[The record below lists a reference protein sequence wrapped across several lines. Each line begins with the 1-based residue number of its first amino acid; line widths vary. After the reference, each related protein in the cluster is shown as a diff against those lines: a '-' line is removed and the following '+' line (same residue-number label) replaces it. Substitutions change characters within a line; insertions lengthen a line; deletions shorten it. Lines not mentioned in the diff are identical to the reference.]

1 MRYTHTNT
9 HESEVKQSH
18 KINNQSVDTLDLHVN
33 QIEMMNCEIINE
45 SQIFKVEK
53 VNKIH
58 ARRKRLL
65 SIIINII
72 IVINNY

>member
-1 MRYTHTNT
+1 MKYTHTNT

-58 ARRKRLL
+58 ARRKRL

-72 IVINNY
+72 IVINSY